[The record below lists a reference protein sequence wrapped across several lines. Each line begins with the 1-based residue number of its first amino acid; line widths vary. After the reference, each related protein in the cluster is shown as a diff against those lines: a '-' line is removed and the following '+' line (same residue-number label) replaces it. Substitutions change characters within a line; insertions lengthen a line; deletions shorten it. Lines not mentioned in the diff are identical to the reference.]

1 MFSVIG
7 DAYITHPIHSTFP
20 YPTTQIADSVGA
32 LLLTDIAHISGLV
45 AAGESAS
52 PFEHSHIV
60 TTTTHKSLRGP
71 KGALIYSLRQFSDKI
86 DFSVFPRMQ
95 SGPHNNQIAAVA
107 IALKEATTDEFR
119 R

>member
-1 MFSVIG
+1 M
-7 DAYITHPIHSTFP
+7 HSTFFFLNTSSYRP
-20 YPTTQIADSVGA
+20 TQIADSVGA
-32 LLLTDIAHISGLV
+32 LLLTDMAHICGLV

-71 KGALIYSLRQFSDKI
+71 KGAMIYCLRQFSNMI

-95 SGPHNNQIAAVA
+95 GGPHNNQIAAVA
-107 IALKEATTDEFR
+107 IALKEATMDKFR